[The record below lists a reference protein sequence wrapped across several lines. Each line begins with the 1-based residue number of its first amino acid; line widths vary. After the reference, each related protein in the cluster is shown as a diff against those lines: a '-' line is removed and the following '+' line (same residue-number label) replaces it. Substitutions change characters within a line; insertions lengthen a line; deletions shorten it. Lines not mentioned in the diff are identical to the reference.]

1 MFLEKN
7 LSALNSSVFSELSL
21 KIVSYLQGNEKSQLS
36 KNGGGLAYEE
46 GEKEQLFS
54 EIKTQSLRYPF
65 ICLFGIGDGELIK
78 RLIPSYS
85 LIIVLEENLDFFI
98 SAFSRFDFS
107 EDFKQGRVI
116 FVDTNSEK
124 LELYLTMLFSTKPYY
139 QYLSLFEL
147 FMNGQYYQHFYL
159 EKAKAVH
166 RLCESAIF
174 TTLST
179 LGVWARDILFSVYEN
194 FLFNVPLML
203 ENIPI
208 ARLIEERKNKFE
220 NAIVI
225 SAGPSLSKQLPLL
238 KKVQENAVLFCADGA
253 LNIVLEQGIE
263 PDYILNTDISDF
275 AKAFLH
281 EIPAKSLIIN
291 GYSTHPKTLKSLKGK
306 NLSVVLG
313 TKDGVCQ
320 YNFFKDFGFIEL
332 GGNVSH
338 FAYALALELGFKNII
353 MLGQDLSLDFNGDSH
368 AKGYAYG
375 ENFETEVDIEYF
387 KIKAYGGKGEVT
399 THITWDY
406 YRKDLERLFLLN
418 KNKATFINSTEGGAF
433 IKFSKELSFEESAK
447 LLTNKKPNF
456 SLTKPI
462 THNKAK
468 KILSKFNTKVKADLR
483 KSQGMLEG
491 AKELLNA
498 LNTILESH
506 KTLPLN
512 FLEKVKKMIDEF
524 DGKLEEDEFL
534 NDGKLEEDE
543 FLNDGKLGFVFYKK
557 GELICEVLKA
567 KIEDE
572 SLFHLCYINAYKEWL
587 GFFIENLERKIQ
599 ILNKG
604 LENSLRE

>member
-1 MFLEKN
+1 MNLEKN
-7 LSALNSSVFSELSL
+7 LSAINSSVFSELSH
-21 KIVSYLQGNEKSQLS
+21 KIISYLQSGEKSQLS

-46 GEKEQLFS
+46 GEKERLFD
-54 EIKTQSLRYPF
+54 EIRAQSLRYPF
-65 ICLFGIGDGELIK
+65 ICLFGIGDGELLK
-78 RLIPSYS
+78 RLIPSYP
-85 LIIVLEENLDFFI
+85 LIIVFEENLDFFI

-107 EDFKQGRVI
+107 EDFRQGRVI
-116 FVDTNSEK
+116 FVDTSSEK

-147 FMNGQYYQHFYL
+147 FMNGNFYHRFYL

-166 RLCESAIF
+166 RLCESVIF
-174 TTLST
+174 TTLSA
-179 LGVWARDILFSVYEN
+179 LGVWAKDILFSVYEN
-194 FLFNVPLML
+194 FLSNVPLML

-225 SAGPSLSKQLPLL
+225 SAGPNLSKQLPLL

-253 LNIVLEQGIE
+253 LNVVLEQGIE
-263 PDYILNTDISDF
+263 PDYVLNTDIGDF

-281 EIPAKSLIIN
+281 QIPAKSLIIN
-291 GYSTHPKTLKSLKGK
+291 GYSTHPKTLENLKGK

-320 YNFFKDFGFIEL
+320 YNFFKDFGFVEL

-353 MLGQDLSLDFNGDSH
+353 MLGQDLSLDFNGNSH
-368 AKGYAYG
+368 AKGYALG
-375 ENFETEVDIEYF
+375 ENFETEADIKYF
-387 KIKAYGGKGEVT
+387 KVKAYKGLGEVT

-418 KNKATFINSTEGGAF
+418 KDKATFINSTEGGAF
-433 IKFSKELSFEESAK
+433 IKFTKELSFEESAK
-447 LLTNKKPNF
+447 MLTTKKPNF

-462 THNKAK
+462 TQNKAK
-468 KILSKFNTKVKADLR
+468 KILSKFNAKVKADFR

-498 LNTILESH
+498 LNTILESK

-512 FLEKVKKMIDEF
+512 FLQKVKKMIDEF
-524 DGKLEEDEFL
+524 
-534 NDGKLEEDE
+534 DGKLEEDE

-572 SLFHLCYINAYKEWL
+572 SLFHLYYINAYKEWL
-587 GFFIENLERKIQ
+587 GFFIENLNRKID
-599 ILNKG
+599 ILRNG

>member
-7 LSALNSSVFSELSL
+7 LSAINSSVFSELSH
-21 KIVSYLQGNEKSQLS
+21 KIISYLQSGEKSQLS

-46 GEKEQLFS
+46 GEKERLFD
-54 EIKTQSLRYPF
+54 EIRAQSLRYPF
-65 ICLFGIGDGELIK
+65 ICLFGIGDGELLK
-78 RLIPSYS
+78 RLIPSYP
-85 LIIVLEENLDFFI
+85 LIIVFEENLDFFI

-107 EDFKQGRVI
+107 EDFRQGRVI
-116 FVDTNSEK
+116 FVDTSSEK

-147 FMNGQYYQHFYL
+147 FMNGNFYHRFYL

-166 RLCESAIF
+166 RLCESVIF

-179 LGVWARDILFSVYEN
+179 LGVWAKDILFSVYEN
-194 FLFNVPLML
+194 FLSNVPLML

-263 PDYILNTDISDF
+263 PDYILNTDISDW

-281 EIPAKSLIIN
+281 QIPAKSLLIN
-291 GYSTHPKTLKSLKGK
+291 GYSTHPKTLESLKGK

-320 YNFFKDFGFIEL
+320 YNFFKDFGFVEL

-353 MLGQDLSLDFNGDSH
+353 MLGQNLSLDENNASH
-368 AKGYAYG
+368 AKGYAFG
-375 ENFETEVDIEYF
+375 ENYETDAKIEYF
-387 KIKAYGGKGEVT
+387 KVKAYKGLGEVT

-406 YRKDLERLFLLN
+406 YRKDLEKLFLLN
-418 KNKATFINSTEGGAF
+418 RHKATFINSTEGGAF
-433 IKFSKELSFEESAK
+433 IKFCQELSFKESAK
-447 LLTNKKPNF
+447 ILTTKKPNF
-456 SLTKPI
+456 SLTKSL
-462 THNKAK
+462 TQNKAN
-468 KILSKFNTKVKADLR
+468 KILNQFIAKIKEDIK
-483 KSQGMLEG
+483 QGENFLDE
-491 AKELLNA
+491 AKTLLNA
-498 LNTILESH
+498 LNHILESE
-506 KTLPLN
+506 KSLPLP
-512 FLEKVKKMIDEF
+512 FLQKVKKMLDEF
-524 DGKLEEDEFL
+524 DKKLE
-534 NDGKLEEDE
+534 NDK

-567 KIEDE
+567 RIEDE
-572 SLFHLCYINAYKEWL
+572 SLFHLHYINAYKEWL
-587 GFFIENLERKIQ
+587 GFFIENLNRKID
-599 ILNKG
+599 ILRND

>member
-1 MFLEKN
+1 MSFLEKN
-7 LSALNSSVFSELSL
+7 LSALNSSVFSELSH
-21 KIVSYLQGNEKSQLS
+21 KIISYLQSGEKSSLGE
-36 KNGGGLAYEE
+36 NGGGLAYEE
-46 GEKEQLFS
+46 GEKERLFD
-54 EIKTQSLRYPF
+54 EIRAQSLRYPF
-65 ICLFGIGDGELIK
+65 ICLFGIGDGELLK
-78 RLIPSYS
+78 RLIPSYP
-85 LIIVLEENLDFFI
+85 LIIVFEENLDFFI

-116 FVDTNSEK
+116 FVDTSSEK

-147 FMNGQYYQHFYL
+147 FMGGKFYHQFYL
-159 EKAKAVH
+159 EEAKALH
-166 RLCESAIF
+166 RLCESVISA
-174 TTLST
+174 TLSA
-179 LGVWARDILFSVYEN
+179 LGVWAKDILFSVYEN
-194 FLFNVPLML
+194 FLSNVPLML
-203 ENIPI
+203 QKIPI

-263 PDYILNTDISDF
+263 PDYILNTDISDW

-281 EIPAKSLIIN
+281 QIPAKSLLIN
-291 GYSTHPKTLKSLKGK
+291 GYSTHPKTLESLKGK

-320 YNFFKDFGFIEL
+320 YNFFKDFGFVEL

-353 MLGQDLSLDFNGDSH
+353 MLGQNLSLDFNGNSH
-368 AKGYAYG
+368 AKGYAFG
-375 ENFETEVDIEYF
+375 ENYETEADIKYF
-387 KIKAYGGKGEVT
+387 KVKAYKGLGEVT

-418 KNKATFINSTEGGAF
+418 KDKATFINSTEGGAF

-447 LLTNKKPNF
+447 ILTTKKPNF

-462 THNKAK
+462 TQNKTK
-468 KILSKFNTKVKADLR
+468 KILSKFSTKVKADLR

-498 LNTILESH
+498 LNTILESK

-512 FLEKVKKMIDEF
+512 FLQKVKKMIDEF
-524 DGKLEEDEFL
+524 
-534 NDGKLEEDE
+534 DGKLEEDE

-572 SLFHLCYINAYKEWL
+572 SLFHLYYINAYKEWL
-587 GFFIENLERKIQ
+587 GFFIENLSHKIQ
-599 ILNKG
+599 ILNEG

>member
-7 LSALNSSVFSELSL
+7 LSAINSSVFSELSH
-21 KIVSYLQGNEKSQLS
+21 KIISYLQSGEKSSLGE
-36 KNGGGLAYEE
+36 NGGGLAYEE
-46 GEKEQLFS
+46 GEKERLFD
-54 EIKTQSLRYPF
+54 EIRAQSLRYPF
-65 ICLFGIGDGELIK
+65 ICLFGIGDGELLK
-78 RLIPSYS
+78 RLIPSYP
-85 LIIVLEENLDFFI
+85 LIIVFEENLDFFI

-116 FVDTNSEK
+116 FVDTSSEK

-147 FMNGQYYQHFYL
+147 FMNGNFYHRFYL

-166 RLCESAIF
+166 RLCESVISA
-174 TTLST
+174 TLSA
-179 LGVWARDILFSVYEN
+179 LGVWAKDILFSVYEN
-194 FLFNVPLML
+194 FLSNVPLML

-263 PDYILNTDISDF
+263 PDYILNTDISDW

-281 EIPAKSLIIN
+281 QIPAKSLLIN
-291 GYSTHPKTLKSLKGK
+291 GYSTHPKTLESLKGK

-320 YNFFKDFGFIEL
+320 YNFFKDFGFVEL

-353 MLGQDLSLDFNGDSH
+353 MLGQDLSLDFNGNSH
-368 AKGYAYG
+368 AKGYAFG
-375 ENFETEVDIEYF
+375 ENYETEADIKYF
-387 KIKAYGGKGEVT
+387 KVKAYKGFGEVT

-447 LLTNKKPNF
+447 ILTTKKPNF
-456 SLTKPI
+456 SLTKPV
-462 THNKAK
+462 TQNKAK
-468 KILSKFNTKVKADLR
+468 KILSKFNAKVKADLR

-498 LNTILESH
+498 LNTILESK
-506 KTLPLN
+506 KTLPLS

-524 DGKLEEDEFL
+524 
-534 NDGKLEEDE
+534 DGKLEEDE

-567 KIEDE
+567 RIEDE
-572 SLFHLCYINAYKEWL
+572 SLFHLYFINAYKEWL
-587 GFFIENLERKIQ
+587 GFFIENLSHKIQ
-599 ILNKG
+599 ILNEG

>member
-1 MFLEKN
+1 
-7 LSALNSSVFSELSL
+7 
-21 KIVSYLQGNEKSQLS
+21 
-36 KNGGGLAYEE
+36 E
-46 GEKEQLFS
+46 GEKERLFD
-54 EIKTQSLRYPF
+54 EIRAQSLRYPF
-65 ICLFGIGDGELIK
+65 ICLFGIGDGELLK
-78 RLIPSYS
+78 RLIPSYP
-85 LIIVLEENLDFFI
+85 LIIVFEENLDFFI

-107 EDFKQGRVI
+107 EDFRQGRVI
-116 FVDTNSEK
+116 FVDTSSEK
-124 LELYLTMLFSTKPYY
+124 LELYLSMLFSTKPYY

-147 FMNGQYYQHFYL
+147 FMNGNFYHRFYL

-166 RLCESAIF
+166 RLCESVIF
-174 TTLST
+174 TTLSA
-179 LGVWARDILFSVYEN
+179 LGVWAKDILFSVYEN
-194 FLFNVPLML
+194 FLSNVPLML

-263 PDYILNTDISDF
+263 PDYILNTDINDF

-281 EIPAKSLIIN
+281 QIPAKSLLIN
-291 GYSTHPKTLKSLKGK
+291 GYSTHPKTLESLKGK

-313 TKDGVCQ
+313 TKDGICQ
-320 YNFFKDFGFIEL
+320 YNFFKDFGFVEL

-353 MLGQDLSLDFNGDSH
+353 MLGQDLSLDFNGNSH
-368 AKGYAYG
+368 AKGYALG
-375 ENFETEVDIEYF
+375 ENFETEADIKYF
-387 KIKAYGGKGEVT
+387 KVKAYKGLGEVT

-418 KNKATFINSTEGGAF
+418 QDKATFINSTEGGAF

-447 LLTNKKPNF
+447 MLTTKKPNF

-462 THNKAK
+462 TQNKAK
-468 KILSKFNTKVKADLR
+468 KILSKFNAKVKADFR

-498 LNTILESH
+498 LNTILESK

-512 FLEKVKKMIDEF
+512 FLQKVKKMIDEF
-524 DGKLEEDEFL
+524 
-534 NDGKLEEDE
+534 DGKLEEDE

-572 SLFHLCYINAYKEWL
+572 SLFHLYYINAYKEWL
-587 GFFIENLERKIQ
+587 GFFIENLNRKID
-599 ILNKG
+599 ILRNG

>member
-7 LSALNSSVFSELSL
+7 LSAINSSVFSELSH
-21 KIVSYLQGNEKSQLS
+21 KIISYLQNGEKSQLS

-46 GEKEQLFS
+46 GEKERLFD
-54 EIKTQSLRYPF
+54 EIKKQSLNYPF
-65 ICLFGIGDGELIK
+65 ICLFGIGDGELLK
-78 RLIPSYS
+78 RLIPSYP
-85 LIIVLEENLDFFI
+85 LIIVFEENLDFFI
-98 SAFSRFDFS
+98 STFSCFDFS

-116 FVDTNSEK
+116 FVDTSNEK
-124 LELYLTMLFSTKPYY
+124 LELYLSMLFSTKPYY

-147 FMNGQYYQHFYL
+147 FMGGHFYHQKYI

-166 RLCESAIF
+166 RLCESVIF

-179 LGVWARDILFSVYEN
+179 LGVWAKDILFSVYEN
-194 FLFNVPLML
+194 FLSNVPLML

-208 ARLIEERKNKFE
+208 ARLIEERKNQFE

-263 PDYILNTDISDF
+263 PDYILNIDISDF

-281 EIPAKSLIIN
+281 KIPAKSLLIN
-291 GYSTHPKTLKSLKGK
+291 GYSTHPKTLESIKDKK
-306 NLSVVLG
+306 LSVVLNS
-313 TKDGVCQ
+313 KDSACNF
-320 YNFFKDFGFIEL
+320 NFFKDFGFIEL

-338 FAYALALELGFKNII
+338 FAYALALKLGFKNII
-353 MLGQDLSLDFNGDSH
+353 MLGQDLSLDFNGNSH
-368 AKGYAYG
+368 AKGYALG
-375 ENFETEVDIEYF
+375 ENFETEADIKYF
-387 KIKAYGGKGEVT
+387 KVKAYKGLGEVT

-406 YRKDLERLFLLN
+406 YRKDLERLFLIN
-418 KNKATFINSTEGGAF
+418 QDKATFINSTEGGVF
-433 IKFSKELSFEESAK
+433 IKFTKELSFEESAK
-447 LLTNKKPNF
+447 MLTTKKPNF

-462 THNKAK
+462 TQNKAK

-483 KSQGMLEG
+483 KSEDTLNE

-498 LNTILESH
+498 LNSILESH
-506 KTLPLN
+506 KTLPLA
-512 FLEKVKKMIDEF
+512 FLQKVKKMIDEF
-524 DGKLEEDEFL
+524 
-534 NDGKLEEDE
+534 DGKLEEDE

-572 SLFHLCYINAYKEWL
+572 SLFHLHYINAYKEWL
-587 GFFIENLERKIQ
+587 GFFIENLNRKID
-599 ILNKG
+599 ILRNG

>member
-1 MFLEKN
+1 MSFLEKN
-7 LSALNSSVFSELSL
+7 LSALNSSVFSELSH
-21 KIVSYLQGNEKSQLS
+21 KIISYLQSGEKSSLGE
-36 KNGGGLAYEE
+36 NGGGLAYEE
-46 GEKEQLFS
+46 GEKERLFD
-54 EIKTQSLRYPF
+54 EIRAQNLRYPF
-65 ICLFGIGDGELIK
+65 ICLFGIGDGELLK
-78 RLIPSYS
+78 RLIPSYP
-85 LIIVLEENLDFFI
+85 LIIVFEENLDFFI

-116 FVDTNSEK
+116 FVDTSSEK

-147 FMNGQYYQHFYL
+147 FMGGKFYHQFYL
-159 EKAKAVH
+159 EEAKALH
-166 RLCESAIF
+166 RLCESVISA
-174 TTLST
+174 TLSA
-179 LGVWARDILFSVYEN
+179 LGVWAKDILFSVYEN
-194 FLFNVPLML
+194 FLSNVPLML

-263 PDYILNTDISDF
+263 PDYILNTDISDW

-281 EIPAKSLIIN
+281 QIPAKSLLIN
-291 GYSTHPKTLKSLKGK
+291 GYSTHPKTLESLKGK

-320 YNFFKDFGFIEL
+320 YNFFKDFGFVEL

-353 MLGQDLSLDFNGDSH
+353 MLGQNLSLDFNGNSH
-368 AKGYAYG
+368 AKGYAFG
-375 ENFETEVDIEYF
+375 ENYETDAKIEYF
-387 KIKAYGGKGEVT
+387 KVKAYGGQGEVT

-418 KNKATFINSTEGGAF
+418 KDKATFINSTEGGAF

-447 LLTNKKPNF
+447 ILTTKKPNF
-456 SLTKPI
+456 SLTKPV
-462 THNKAK
+462 TQNKAN
-468 KILSKFNTKVKADLR
+468 KILNQFIAKIKEDIK
-483 KSQGMLEG
+483 QGENFLDE
-491 AKELLNA
+491 AKTLLNA
-498 LNTILESH
+498 LNHILESE
-506 KTLPLN
+506 KSLPLP
-512 FLEKVKKMIDEF
+512 FLQKVKKMLDEF
-524 DGKLEEDEFL
+524 DKKLE
-534 NDGKLEEDE
+534 NDK

-567 KIEDE
+567 RIEDE
-572 SLFHLCYINAYKEWL
+572 SLFHLYFINAYKEWL
-587 GFFIENLERKIQ
+587 GFFIENLSHKIQ
-599 ILNKG
+599 ILNEG

>member
-7 LSALNSSVFSELSL
+7 LSAINSSVFSELSH
-21 KIVSYLQGNEKSQLS
+21 KIISYLQSGEKSSLGE
-36 KNGGGLAYEE
+36 NGGGLAYEE
-46 GEKEQLFS
+46 GEKERLFD
-54 EIKTQSLRYPF
+54 EIRAQSLRYPF
-65 ICLFGIGDGELIK
+65 ICLFGIGDGELLK
-78 RLIPSYS
+78 RLIPSYP
-85 LIIVLEENLDFFI
+85 LIIVFEENLDFFI

-116 FVDTNSEK
+116 FVDTSSEK

-147 FMNGQYYQHFYL
+147 FMNGNFYHRFYL

-166 RLCESAIF
+166 RLCESVIF

-179 LGVWARDILFSVYEN
+179 LGVWAKDILFSVYEN
-194 FLFNVPLML
+194 FLSNVPLML

-263 PDYILNTDISDF
+263 PDYILNTDISDW

-281 EIPAKSLIIN
+281 QIPAKSLLIN
-291 GYSTHPKTLKSLKGK
+291 GYSTHPKTLESLKGK

-320 YNFFKDFGFIEL
+320 YNFFKDFGFVEL

-353 MLGQDLSLDFNGDSH
+353 MLGQNLSLDFNGNSH
-368 AKGYAYG
+368 AKGYAFG
-375 ENFETEVDIEYF
+375 ENYETDAKIEYF
-387 KIKAYGGKGEVT
+387 KVKAYGGQGEVT

-418 KNKATFINSTEGGAF
+418 KDKATFINSTEGGAF

-447 LLTNKKPNF
+447 ILTTKKPNF
-456 SLTKPI
+456 SLTKPV
-462 THNKAK
+462 TQNKAK
-468 KILSKFNTKVKADLR
+468 KILSKFSTKVKADLR

-498 LNTILESH
+498 LNTILESK

-512 FLEKVKKMIDEF
+512 FLQKVKKMIDEF
-524 DGKLEEDEFL
+524 
-534 NDGKLEEDE
+534 DGKLEEDE

-572 SLFHLCYINAYKEWL
+572 SLFHLYYINAYKEWL
-587 GFFIENLERKIQ
+587 GFFIENLNRKID
-599 ILNKG
+599 ILRNG

>member
-1 MFLEKN
+1 M
-7 LSALNSSVFSELSL
+7 
-21 KIVSYLQGNEKSQLS
+21 
-36 KNGGGLAYEE
+36 
-46 GEKEQLFS
+46 
-54 EIKTQSLRYPF
+54 RYPF
-65 ICLFGIGDGELIK
+65 ICLFGIGDGELLK
-78 RLIPSYS
+78 RLIPSYP
-85 LIIVLEENLDFFI
+85 LIIVFEENLDFFI

-107 EDFKQGRVI
+107 EDFRQGRVI
-116 FVDTNSEK
+116 FVDTSSEK
-124 LELYLTMLFSTKPYY
+124 LELYLSMLFSTKPYY

-147 FMNGQYYQHFYL
+147 FMNGNFYHRFYL
-159 EKAKAVH
+159 EKVKAVH
-166 RLCESAIF
+166 RLCESVIF
-174 TTLST
+174 TTLSA
-179 LGVWARDILFSVYEN
+179 LGVWAKDILFSVYEN
-194 FLFNVPLML
+194 FLSNVPLML

-263 PDYILNTDISDF
+263 PDYILNTDIRDF

-281 EIPAKSLIIN
+281 QIPAKSLLIN
-291 GYSTHPKTLKSLKGK
+291 GYSTHPKTLESLKGK

-313 TKDGVCQ
+313 TKDGICQ
-320 YNFFKDFGFIEL
+320 YNFFKDFGFVEL

-353 MLGQDLSLDFNGDSH
+353 MLGQDLSLDFNGNSH
-368 AKGYAYG
+368 AKGYALG
-375 ENFETEVDIEYF
+375 ENFETQMDLEYF
-387 KIKAYGGKGEVT
+387 KVKAYKGLGEVT

-418 KNKATFINSTEGGAF
+418 KDKATFINSTEGGAF
-433 IKFSKELSFEESAK
+433 IKFTKELSFEESAK
-447 LLTNKKPNF
+447 MLTTKKPNF

-462 THNKAK
+462 TQNKAK
-468 KILSKFNTKVKADLR
+468 KILSKFNAKVKADFR

-498 LNTILESH
+498 LNTILESK

-512 FLEKVKKMIDEF
+512 FLQKVKKMIDEF
-524 DGKLEEDEFL
+524 
-534 NDGKLEEDE
+534 DGKLEEDE

-572 SLFHLCYINAYKEWL
+572 SLFHLYYINAYKEWL
-587 GFFIENLERKIQ
+587 GFFIENLNRKID
-599 ILNKG
+599 ILRNG

>member
-1 MFLEKN
+1 MNLEKN
-7 LSALNSSVFSELSL
+7 LSAINSSVFSELSEA
-21 KIVSYLQGNEKSQLS
+21 ILS
-36 KNGGGLAYEE
+36 HIQNPHLDENGGGLAYEE
-46 GEKEQLFS
+46 GEKEQFFE
-54 EIKTQSLRYPF
+54 EIKKQSLNYPF
-65 ICLFGIGDGELIK
+65 ICLFGIGDGELLK
-78 RLIPSYS
+78 RLIPSYP
-85 LIIVLEENLDFFI
+85 LIIVFEENLDFFI

-107 EDFKQGRVI
+107 EDFRQGRVI
-116 FVDTNSEK
+116 FVDTSSEK
-124 LELYLTMLFSTKPYY
+124 LELYLSMLFSTKPYY

-147 FMNGQYYQHFYL
+147 FMNGNFYHRFYL

-166 RLCESAIF
+166 RLCESVIF
-174 TTLST
+174 TTLSA
-179 LGVWARDILFSVYEN
+179 LGVWAKDILFSVYEN
-194 FLFNVPLML
+194 FLSNVPLML

-253 LNIVLEQGIE
+253 LNVVLEQGIE
-263 PDYILNTDISDF
+263 PDYVLNTDIRDF

-281 EIPAKSLIIN
+281 QIPAKSLIIN
-291 GYSTHPKTLKSLKGK
+291 GYSTHPKTLENLKGK

-320 YNFFKDFGFIEL
+320 YNFFKDFGFVEL

-353 MLGQDLSLDFNGDSH
+353 MLGQDLSLDFNGNSH
-368 AKGYAYG
+368 AKGYALG
-375 ENFETEVDIEYF
+375 ENFETEADIKYF
-387 KIKAYGGKGEVT
+387 KVKAYKGLGEVT

-418 KNKATFINSTEGGAF
+418 KDKATFINSTEGGAF

-447 LLTNKKPNF
+447 MLITKKPNF

-462 THNKAK
+462 TQNKAK
-468 KILSKFNTKVKADLR
+468 KILSKFSTKVKADLR

-498 LNTILESH
+498 LNTILESK

-512 FLEKVKKMIDEF
+512 FLQKVKKMIDEF
-524 DGKLEEDEFL
+524 
-534 NDGKLEEDE
+534 DGKLEEDE

-572 SLFHLCYINAYKEWL
+572 SLFHLYYINAYKEWL
-587 GFFIENLERKIQ
+587 GFFIENLNRKID
-599 ILNKG
+599 ILRNG

>member
-7 LSALNSSVFSELSL
+7 LSAINSSVFSELSH
-21 KIVSYLQGNEKSQLS
+21 KIISYLQSGEKSSLGE
-36 KNGGGLAYEE
+36 NGGGLAYEE
-46 GEKEQLFS
+46 GEKERLFD
-54 EIKTQSLRYPF
+54 EIRAQSLRYPF
-65 ICLFGIGDGELIK
+65 ICLFGIGDGELLK
-78 RLIPSYS
+78 RLIPSYP
-85 LIIVLEENLDFFI
+85 LIIVFEENLDFFI

-116 FVDTNSEK
+116 FVDTSSEK

-147 FMNGQYYQHFYL
+147 FMNGNFYHRFYL

-166 RLCESAIF
+166 RLCESVISA
-174 TTLST
+174 TLSA
-179 LGVWARDILFSVYEN
+179 LGVWAKDILFSVYEN
-194 FLFNVPLML
+194 FLSNVPLML

-263 PDYILNTDISDF
+263 PDYILNTDISDW

-281 EIPAKSLIIN
+281 QIPAKSLLIN
-291 GYSTHPKTLKSLKGK
+291 GYSTHPKTLESLKGK

-320 YNFFKDFGFIEL
+320 YNFFKDFGFVEL

-338 FAYALALELGFKNII
+338 FAYALTLELGFKNII
-353 MLGQDLSLDFNGDSH
+353 MLGQDLSLDFNGNSH
-368 AKGYAYG
+368 AKGYAFG
-375 ENFETEVDIEYF
+375 ENYETEADIKYF
-387 KIKAYGGKGEVT
+387 KVKAYKGFGEVT

-447 LLTNKKPNF
+447 ILTTKKPNF
-456 SLTKPI
+456 SLTKPV
-462 THNKAK
+462 TQNKAK
-468 KILSKFNTKVKADLR
+468 KILSKFNAKVKADLR

-498 LNTILESH
+498 LNTILESK
-506 KTLPLN
+506 KTLPLS

-524 DGKLEEDEFL
+524 
-534 NDGKLEEDE
+534 DGKLEEDE

-567 KIEDE
+567 RIEDE
-572 SLFHLCYINAYKEWL
+572 SLFHLYFINAYKEWL
-587 GFFIENLERKIQ
+587 GFFIENLSHKIQ
-599 ILNKG
+599 ILNEG

>member
-1 MFLEKN
+1 MNLEKN
-7 LSALNSSVFSELSL
+7 LSAINSSVFSELSEAIL
-21 KIVSYLQGNEKSQLS
+21 NHIQNSHLDE
-36 KNGGGLAYEE
+36 NGGGLAYEE
-46 GEKEQLFS
+46 GEKEQFFE
-54 EIKTQSLRYPF
+54 EIKKQSLNYPF
-65 ICLFGIGDGELIK
+65 ICLFGIGDGELLK
-78 RLIPSYS
+78 RLIPSYP
-85 LIIVLEENLDFFI
+85 LIIVFEENLDFFI

-107 EDFKQGRVI
+107 EDFRQGRVI
-116 FVDTNSEK
+116 FVDTSSEK
-124 LELYLTMLFSTKPYY
+124 LELYLSMLFSTKPYY

-147 FMNGQYYQHFYL
+147 FMNGNFYHRFYL

-166 RLCESAIF
+166 RLCESVIF

-179 LGVWARDILFSVYEN
+179 LGVWAKDILFSVYEN
-194 FLFNVPLML
+194 FLSNVPLML

-208 ARLIEERKNKFE
+208 ARLIEERKNQFE

-281 EIPAKSLIIN
+281 KIPAKSLLIN
-291 GYSTHPKTLKSLKGK
+291 GYSTHPKTLESIKDKK
-306 NLSVVLG
+306 LSIVLG

-332 GGNVSH
+332 GSNVSH
-338 FAYALALELGFKNII
+338 FAYALALKLGFKNII
-353 MLGQDLSLDFNGDSH
+353 MLGQDLSLDFNGNSH
-368 AKGYAYG
+368 AKGYALG
-375 ENFETEVDIEYF
+375 ENFETEADIKYF
-387 KIKAYGGKGEVT
+387 KVKAYKGLDEVT

-418 KNKATFINSTEGGAF
+418 KDKATFINSTEGGAF
-433 IKFSKELSFEESAK
+433 IKFTKELSFEESAK
-447 LLTNKKPNF
+447 MLTTKKPNF
-456 SLTKPI
+456 SLAKPV
-462 THNKAK
+462 TQNKAK
-468 KILSKFNTKVKADLR
+468 KILSKFSTKVKADLR
-483 KSQGMLEG
+483 KSEDTLNE

-498 LNTILESH
+498 LNSILESH
-506 KTLPLN
+506 KTLPLA
-512 FLEKVKKMIDEF
+512 FLQKVKKMIDEF
-524 DGKLEEDEFL
+524 
-534 NDGKLEEDE
+534 DGKLEEDE

-572 SLFHLCYINAYKEWL
+572 SLFHLHYINAYKEWL
-587 GFFIENLERKIQ
+587 GFFIENLNRKID
-599 ILNKG
+599 ILRNG

>member
-7 LSALNSSVFSELSL
+7 LSAINSSVFSELSH
-21 KIVSYLQGNEKSQLS
+21 KIISYLQSGEKSSLGE
-36 KNGGGLAYEE
+36 NGGGLAYEE
-46 GEKEQLFS
+46 GEKERLFD
-54 EIKTQSLRYPF
+54 EIRAQSLRYPF
-65 ICLFGIGDGELIK
+65 ICLFGIGDGELLK
-78 RLIPSYS
+78 RLIPSYP
-85 LIIVLEENLDFFI
+85 LIIVFEENLDFFI

-116 FVDTNSEK
+116 FVDTSSEK

-147 FMNGQYYQHFYL
+147 FMNGNFYHRFYL

-166 RLCESAIF
+166 RLCESVIF

-179 LGVWARDILFSVYEN
+179 LGVWAKDILFSVYEN
-194 FLFNVPLML
+194 FLSNVPLML

-253 LNIVLEQGIE
+253 LNVVLEQGIE

-281 EIPAKSLIIN
+281 QIPAKSLLIN
-291 GYSTHPKTLKSLKGK
+291 GYSTHPKTLESLKGK

-320 YNFFKDFGFIEL
+320 YNFFKDFGFVEL

-353 MLGQDLSLDFNGDSH
+353 MLGQNLSLDENNASH
-368 AKGYAYG
+368 AKGYAFG
-375 ENFETEVDIEYF
+375 ENYETDAKIEYF
-387 KIKAYGGKGEVT
+387 KVKAYKGLGEVT

-406 YRKDLERLFLLN
+406 YRKDLEKLFLLN
-418 KNKATFINSTEGGAF
+418 RHKATFINSTEGGAF
-433 IKFSKELSFEESAK
+433 IKFCQELSFKESAK
-447 LLTNKKPNF
+447 ILTTKKPNF
-456 SLTKPI
+456 SLTKSL
-462 THNKAK
+462 TQNKAN
-468 KILSKFNTKVKADLR
+468 KILNQFIAKIKEDIK
-483 KSQGMLEG
+483 QGENFLDE
-491 AKELLNA
+491 AKTLLNA
-498 LNTILESH
+498 LNHILESE
-506 KTLPLN
+506 KSLPLP
-512 FLEKVKKMIDEF
+512 FLQKVKKMLDEF
-524 DGKLEEDEFL
+524 DKKLE
-534 NDGKLEEDE
+534 NDK

-567 KIEDE
+567 RIEDE
-572 SLFHLCYINAYKEWL
+572 SLFHLHYINAYKEWL
-587 GFFIENLERKIQ
+587 GFFIENLNRKID
-599 ILNKG
+599 ILRND

>member
-1 MFLEKN
+1 MNLEKN
-7 LSALNSSVFSELSL
+7 LSAINSSVFSELSEA
-21 KIVSYLQGNEKSQLS
+21 ILS
-36 KNGGGLAYEE
+36 HIQNPHLDENGGGLAYEE
-46 GEKEQLFS
+46 GEKEQFFE
-54 EIKTQSLRYPF
+54 EIKKQSLNYPF
-65 ICLFGIGDGELIK
+65 ICLFGIGDGELLK
-78 RLIPSYS
+78 RLIPSYP
-85 LIIVLEENLDFFI
+85 LIIVFEENLDFFI

-107 EDFKQGRVI
+107 EEFKRGKVI
-116 FVDTNSEK
+116 FLHTKSAK
-124 LELYLTMLFSTKPYY
+124 LELYLSMLFSTKPYY

-147 FMNGQYYQHFYL
+147 FMNGNFYHRFYL

-166 RLCESAIF
+166 RLCESVIF

-179 LGVWARDILFSVYEN
+179 LGVWAKDILFSVYEN
-194 FLFNVPLML
+194 FLSNVPLML

-208 ARLIEERKNKFE
+208 ARLIEERKNQFE

-281 EIPAKSLIIN
+281 KIPAKSLLIN
-291 GYSTHPKTLKSLKGK
+291 GYSTHPKTLESIKDKK
-306 NLSVVLG
+306 LSIVLG

-338 FAYALALELGFKNII
+338 FAYALALKLGFKNII
-353 MLGQDLSLDFNGDSH
+353 MLGQDLSLDFNGNSH
-368 AKGYAYG
+368 AKGYALG
-375 ENFETEVDIEYF
+375 ENFETEADIKYF
-387 KIKAYGGKGEVT
+387 KVKAYKGLGEVT

-418 KNKATFINSTEGGAF
+418 KDKATFINSTEGGAF
-433 IKFSKELSFEESAK
+433 IKFTKELSFEESAK
-447 LLTNKKPNF
+447 MLTTKKPNF

-462 THNKAK
+462 TQNKAK
-468 KILSKFNTKVKADLR
+468 KILSKFSTKVKADFR

-498 LNTILESH
+498 LNTILESK

-512 FLEKVKKMIDEF
+512 FLQKVKKMIDEF
-524 DGKLEEDEFL
+524 
-534 NDGKLEEDE
+534 DGKLEEDE

-572 SLFHLCYINAYKEWL
+572 SLFHLHYINAYKEWL
-587 GFFIENLERKIQ
+587 GFFIENLNRKID
-599 ILNKG
+599 ILRNG

>member
-1 MFLEKN
+1 M
-7 LSALNSSVFSELSL
+7 
-21 KIVSYLQGNEKSQLS
+21 
-36 KNGGGLAYEE
+36 
-46 GEKEQLFS
+46 
-54 EIKTQSLRYPF
+54 RYPF
-65 ICLFGIGDGELIK
+65 ICLFGIGDGELLK
-78 RLIPSYS
+78 RLIPSYP
-85 LIIVLEENLDFFI
+85 LIIVFEENLDFFI

-107 EDFKQGRVI
+107 EDFRQGKVI
-116 FVDTNSEK
+116 FVDTSSEK
-124 LELYLTMLFSTKPYY
+124 LELYLSMLFSTKPYY

-147 FMNGQYYQHFYL
+147 FMNGNFYHRFYL

-166 RLCESAIF
+166 RLCESVIF
-174 TTLST
+174 TTLSA
-179 LGVWARDILFSVYEN
+179 LGVWAKDILFSVYEN
-194 FLFNVPLML
+194 FLSNVPLML

-253 LNIVLEQGIE
+253 LNVVLEQGIK

-291 GYSTHPKTLKSLKGK
+291 GYSTHPKTLESLKGK

-313 TKDGVCQ
+313 TKDGICQ
-320 YNFFKDFGFIEL
+320 YNFFKDFGFVEL

-353 MLGQDLSLDFNGDSH
+353 MLGQDLSLDFNGNSH
-368 AKGYAYG
+368 AKGYALG
-375 ENFETEVDIEYF
+375 ENFETQMDLEYF
-387 KIKAYGGKGEVT
+387 KVKAYKGLGEVT

-418 KNKATFINSTEGGAF
+418 KDKATFINSTEGGAF
-433 IKFSKELSFEESAK
+433 IKFTKELSFEESAK
-447 LLTNKKPNF
+447 MLTTKKPNF

-462 THNKAK
+462 TQNKAK
-468 KILSKFNTKVKADLR
+468 KILSKFNAKVKADFR

-498 LNTILESH
+498 LNTILESK

-512 FLEKVKKMIDEF
+512 FLQKVKKMIDEF
-524 DGKLEEDEFL
+524 
-534 NDGKLEEDE
+534 DGKLEEDE

-572 SLFHLCYINAYKEWL
+572 SLFHLYYINAYKEWL
-587 GFFIENLERKIQ
+587 GFFIENLNRKID
-599 ILNKG
+599 ILRNG

>member
-7 LSALNSSVFSELSL
+7 LSALNSSVFSELSH
-21 KIVSYLQGNEKSQLS
+21 KIISYLQSGEKSQLS

-46 GEKEQLFS
+46 GEKERLFD
-54 EIKTQSLRYPF
+54 EIRAQSLRYPF
-65 ICLFGIGDGELIK
+65 ICLFGIGDGELLK
-78 RLIPSYS
+78 RLIPSYP
-85 LIIVLEENLDFFI
+85 LIIVFEENLDFFI
-98 SAFSRFDFS
+98 STFSRFDFS
-107 EDFKQGRVI
+107 EDFRQGKVI
-116 FVDTNSEK
+116 FVDTSSEK
-124 LELYLTMLFSTKPYY
+124 LELYLSMLFSTKPYY

-147 FMNGQYYQHFYL
+147 FMNGNFYHRFYL

-166 RLCESAIF
+166 RLCESVIF

-179 LGVWARDILFSVYEN
+179 LGVWAKDILFSVYEN
-194 FLFNVPLML
+194 FLSNVPLML

-253 LNIVLEQGIE
+253 LNVVLEQGIE
-263 PDYILNTDISDF
+263 PDYVLNTDISDF

-281 EIPAKSLIIN
+281 QIPAKSLIIN
-291 GYSTHPKTLKSLKGK
+291 GYSTHPKTLESLKGK

-320 YNFFKDFGFIEL
+320 YNFFKDFGFVEL

-353 MLGQDLSLDFNGDSH
+353 MLGQDLSLDFNGNSH
-368 AKGYAYG
+368 AKGYALG
-375 ENFETEVDIEYF
+375 ENFETQMDLEYF
-387 KIKAYGGKGEVT
+387 KVKAYKGLGEVT

-418 KNKATFINSTEGGAF
+418 KDKATFINSTEGGAF

-447 LLTNKKPNF
+447 MLTTKKPNF

-462 THNKAK
+462 TQNKAK
-468 KILSKFNTKVKADLR
+468 KILSKFNAKVKADLR

-498 LNTILESH
+498 LNTILESK

-512 FLEKVKKMIDEF
+512 FLQKVKKMIDEF
-524 DGKLEEDEFL
+524 
-534 NDGKLEEDE
+534 DGKLEEDE

-572 SLFHLCYINAYKEWL
+572 SLFHLYYINAYKEWL
-587 GFFIENLERKIQ
+587 GFFIENLNRKID
-599 ILNKG
+599 ILRNG

>member
-7 LSALNSSVFSELSL
+7 LSAINSSVFSELSH
-21 KIVSYLQGNEKSQLS
+21 KIISYLQSGEKSQLS

-46 GEKEQLFS
+46 GEKERLFD
-54 EIKTQSLRYPF
+54 EIRAQSLRYPF
-65 ICLFGIGDGELIK
+65 ICLFGIGDGELLK
-78 RLIPSYS
+78 RLIPSYP
-85 LIIVLEENLDFFI
+85 LIIVFEENLDFFI

-116 FVDTNSEK
+116 FVDTSSEK

-147 FMNGQYYQHFYL
+147 FMNGNFYHRFYL

-166 RLCESAIF
+166 RLCESVIF
-174 TTLST
+174 TTLSA
-179 LGVWARDILFSVYEN
+179 LGVWAKDILFSVYEN
-194 FLFNVPLML
+194 FLSNVPLML

-263 PDYILNTDISDF
+263 PDYILNTDISDW

-281 EIPAKSLIIN
+281 QIPAKSLLIN
-291 GYSTHPKTLKSLKGK
+291 GYSTHPKTLESLKGK

-320 YNFFKDFGFIEL
+320 YNFFKDFGFVEL

-353 MLGQDLSLDFNGDSH
+353 MLGQNLSLDFNGNSH
-368 AKGYAYG
+368 AKGYAFG
-375 ENFETEVDIEYF
+375 ENYETEADIKYF
-387 KIKAYGGKGEVT
+387 KVKAYKGLGEVT

-418 KNKATFINSTEGGAF
+418 KDKATFINSTEGGAF
-433 IKFSKELSFEESAK
+433 IKFCQELSFKESAK
-447 LLTNKKPNF
+447 ILNTKKPNF
-456 SLTKPI
+456 SLTKSL
-462 THNKAK
+462 TQNKAN
-468 KILSKFNTKVKADLR
+468 KILNQFIAKIKEDIK
-483 KSQGMLEG
+483 QGENFLDE
-491 AKELLNA
+491 AKTLLNA
-498 LNTILESH
+498 LNHILESE
-506 KTLPLN
+506 KSLPLP
-512 FLEKVKKMIDEF
+512 FLQKVKKMLDEF
-524 DGKLEEDEFL
+524 DKKLE
-534 NDGKLEEDE
+534 NDK

-572 SLFHLCYINAYKEWL
+572 SLFHLYYINAYKEWL
-587 GFFIENLERKIQ
+587 GFFIENLNRKID
-599 ILNKG
+599 ILRNG

>member
-1 MFLEKN
+1 MK
-7 LSALNSSVFSELSL
+7 SL
-21 KIVSYLQGNEKSQLS
+21 L
-36 KNGGGLAYEE
+36 
-46 GEKEQLFS
+46 
-54 EIKTQSLRYPF
+54 
-65 ICLFGIGDGELIK
+65 
-78 RLIPSYS
+78 PSYS
-85 LIIVLEENLDFFI
+85 LIIVFEEELSLFAL
-98 SAFSRFDFS
+98 AFSRFDFS
-107 EDFKQGRVI
+107 EEFKRGKVI
-116 FVDTNSEK
+116 FLHTKSAK
-124 LELYLTMLFSTKPYY
+124 LELYLSMLFSTKPYY

-147 FMNGQYYQHFYL
+147 FMGGHFYHQRYI

-166 RLCESAIF
+166 RLCESVIF

-179 LGVWARDILFSVYEN
+179 LGVWAKDILFSVYEN
-194 FLFNVPLML
+194 FLSNVPLML

-208 ARLIEERKNKFE
+208 ARLIEERKNQFE

-281 EIPAKSLIIN
+281 KIPAKSLLIN
-291 GYSTHPKTLKSLKGK
+291 GYSTHPKTLESLKGK

-338 FAYALALELGFKNII
+338 FAYALALKLGFKNII
-353 MLGQDLSLDFNGDSH
+353 MLGQDLSLDFNGNSH
-368 AKGYAYG
+368 AKGYALG
-375 ENFETEVDIEYF
+375 ENFETQMDLEYF
-387 KIKAYGGKGEVT
+387 KVKAYKGLGEVT

-418 KNKATFINSTEGGAF
+418 KDKATFINSTEGGAF
-433 IKFSKELSFEESAK
+433 IKFTKELSFEESAK
-447 LLTNKKPNF
+447 MLTTKKPNF

-462 THNKAK
+462 TQNKAK
-468 KILSKFNTKVKADLR
+468 KILSKFSTKVKADFR

-498 LNTILESH
+498 LNTILESK

-512 FLEKVKKMIDEF
+512 FLQKVKKMIDEF

-572 SLFHLCYINAYKEWL
+572 SLFHLHYINAYKEWL
-587 GFFIENLERKIQ
+587 GFFIENLNRKID
-599 ILNKG
+599 ILRNG

>member
-1 MFLEKN
+1 MNLEKN
-7 LSALNSSVFSELSL
+7 LSAINSSVFSELSEAIL
-21 KIVSYLQGNEKSQLS
+21 NHIQNSHLDE
-36 KNGGGLAYEE
+36 NGGGLAYEE
-46 GEKEQLFS
+46 GEKEQFFE
-54 EIKTQSLRYPF
+54 EIKKQSLNYPF
-65 ICLFGIGDGELIK
+65 ICLFGIGDGELLK
-78 RLIPSYS
+78 SLLPSYS
-85 LIIVLEENLDFFI
+85 LIIVFEEELSLFTL
-98 SAFSRFDFS
+98 AFSRFDFS
-107 EDFKQGRVI
+107 EEFKRGKVI
-116 FVDTNSEK
+116 FLHTKSAK
-124 LELYLTMLFSTKPYY
+124 LELYLSMLFSTKPYY

-147 FMNGQYYQHFYL
+147 FMNGNFYHRFYL

-166 RLCESAIF
+166 RLCESVIF
-174 TTLST
+174 TTLSA
-179 LGVWARDILFSVYEN
+179 LGVWAKDILFSVYEN
-194 FLFNVPLML
+194 FLSNVPLML

-253 LNIVLEQGIE
+253 LNVVLEQGIE
-263 PDYILNTDISDF
+263 PDYVLNTDISDF

-281 EIPAKSLIIN
+281 QIPAKSLIIN
-291 GYSTHPKTLKSLKGK
+291 GYSTHPKTLESLKGK

-313 TKDGVCQ
+313 TKDGICQ
-320 YNFFKDFGFIEL
+320 YNFFKDFGFVEL

-353 MLGQDLSLDFNGDSH
+353 MLGQDLSLDFNGNSH
-368 AKGYAYG
+368 AKGYALG
-375 ENFETEVDIEYF
+375 ENFETEADIKYF
-387 KIKAYGGKGEVT
+387 KVKAYKGLGEVT

-418 KNKATFINSTEGGAF
+418 KDKATFINSTEGGAF

-447 LLTNKKPNF
+447 MLTTKKPNF

-462 THNKAK
+462 TQNKAK
-468 KILSKFNTKVKADLR
+468 KILSKFNAKVKADFR

-512 FLEKVKKMIDEF
+512 FLQKVKKMIDEF
-524 DGKLEEDEFL
+524 
-534 NDGKLEEDE
+534 DGKLEEDE

-572 SLFHLCYINAYKEWL
+572 SLFHLYYINAYKEWL
-587 GFFIENLERKIQ
+587 GFFIENLNRKID
-599 ILNKG
+599 ILRNG

>member
-1 MFLEKN
+1 MSFLEKN
-7 LSALNSSVFSELSL
+7 LSALNSSVFSELSH
-21 KIVSYLQGNEKSQLS
+21 KIISYLQSGEKSSLGE
-36 KNGGGLAYEE
+36 NGGGLAYEE
-46 GEKEQLFS
+46 GEKERLFD
-54 EIKTQSLRYPF
+54 EIRAQSLRYPF
-65 ICLFGIGDGELIK
+65 ICLFGIGDGELLK
-78 RLIPSYS
+78 RLIPSYP
-85 LIIVLEENLDFFI
+85 LIIVFEENLDFFI

-116 FVDTNSEK
+116 FVDTSSEK

-147 FMNGQYYQHFYL
+147 FMGGKFYHQFYL
-159 EKAKAVH
+159 EEAKALH
-166 RLCESAIF
+166 RLCESVISA
-174 TTLST
+174 TLSA
-179 LGVWARDILFSVYEN
+179 LGVWAKDILFSVYEN
-194 FLFNVPLML
+194 FLSNVPLML

-263 PDYILNTDISDF
+263 PDYILNTDISDW

-281 EIPAKSLIIN
+281 QIPAKSLLIN
-291 GYSTHPKTLKSLKGK
+291 GYSTHPKTLESLKGK

-320 YNFFKDFGFIEL
+320 YNFFKDFGFVEL

-353 MLGQDLSLDFNGDSH
+353 MLGQNLSLDENNASH
-368 AKGYAYG
+368 AKGYAFG
-375 ENFETEVDIEYF
+375 ENYETDAKIEYF
-387 KIKAYGGKGEVT
+387 KVKAYGGQGEVT

-406 YRKDLERLFLLN
+406 YRKDLEKLFLLN
-418 KNKATFINSTEGGAF
+418 RHKATFINSTEGGAF
-433 IKFSKELSFEESAK
+433 IKFCQELSFKESAK
-447 LLTNKKPNF
+447 ILTTKKPNF
-456 SLTKPI
+456 SLTKSL
-462 THNKAK
+462 TQNKAK
-468 KILSKFNTKVKADLR
+468 KILSKFNAKVKADLR

-498 LNTILESH
+498 LNTILESK
-506 KTLPLN
+506 KTLPLS

-524 DGKLEEDEFL
+524 
-534 NDGKLEEDE
+534 DGKLEEDE

-567 KIEDE
+567 RIEDE
-572 SLFHLCYINAYKEWL
+572 SLFHLHYINAYKEWL
-587 GFFIENLERKIQ
+587 GFFIENLNRKID
-599 ILNKG
+599 ILRNG

>member
-7 LSALNSSVFSELSL
+7 LSAINSSVFSELSH
-21 KIVSYLQGNEKSQLS
+21 KIISYLQSGEKSSLGE
-36 KNGGGLAYEE
+36 NGGGLAYEE
-46 GEKEQLFS
+46 GEKERLFD
-54 EIKTQSLRYPF
+54 EIRAQSLRYPF
-65 ICLFGIGDGELIK
+65 ICLFGIGDGELLK
-78 RLIPSYS
+78 RLIPSYP
-85 LIIVLEENLDFFI
+85 LIIVFEENLDFFI

-116 FVDTNSEK
+116 FVDTSSEK

-147 FMNGQYYQHFYL
+147 FMNGNFYHRFYL

-166 RLCESAIF
+166 RLCESVIF

-179 LGVWARDILFSVYEN
+179 LGVWAKDILFSVYEN
-194 FLFNVPLML
+194 FLSNVPLML

-253 LNIVLEQGIE
+253 LNVVLEQGIE

-281 EIPAKSLIIN
+281 QIPAKSLLIN
-291 GYSTHPKTLKSLKGK
+291 GYSTHPKTLESLKGK

-338 FAYALALELGFKNII
+338 FAYALALELGFKTII
-353 MLGQDLSLDFNGDSH
+353 MLGQDLSLDFNGNSH
-368 AKGYAYG
+368 AKGYAFG
-375 ENFETEVDIEYF
+375 ENYETDAKIEYF
-387 KIKAYGGKGEVT
+387 KVKAYKGLGEVT

-418 KNKATFINSTEGGAF
+418 KDKATFINSTEGGAF
-433 IKFSKELSFEESAK
+433 IKFCQELSFKESAK
-447 LLTNKKPNF
+447 ILNTKKPNF
-456 SLTKPI
+456 SLTKPV
-462 THNKAK
+462 TQNKAK
-468 KILSKFNTKVKADLR
+468 KILSKFNAKVKADLR

-498 LNTILESH
+498 LNTILESK
-506 KTLPLN
+506 KTLPLS

-524 DGKLEEDEFL
+524 
-534 NDGKLEEDE
+534 DGKLEEDE

-567 KIEDE
+567 RIEDE
-572 SLFHLCYINAYKEWL
+572 SLFHLHYINAYKEWL
-587 GFFIENLERKIQ
+587 GFFIENLNRKID
-599 ILNKG
+599 ILRNG

>member
-1 MFLEKN
+1 MNLEKN
-7 LSALNSSVFSELSL
+7 LSAINSSVFSELSEAIL
-21 KIVSYLQGNEKSQLS
+21 NHIQNSHLDE
-36 KNGGGLAYEE
+36 NGGGLAYEE
-46 GEKEQLFS
+46 GEKEQFFE
-54 EIKTQSLRYPF
+54 EIKKQSLNYPF
-65 ICLFGIGDGELIK
+65 ICLFGIGDGELLK
-78 RLIPSYS
+78 RLIPSYP
-85 LIIVLEENLDFFI
+85 LIIVFEENLDFFI

-116 FVDTNSEK
+116 FVDTSSEK

-147 FMNGQYYQHFYL
+147 FMNGNFYHRFYL

-166 RLCESAIF
+166 RLCESVISA
-174 TTLST
+174 TLSA
-179 LGVWARDILFSVYEN
+179 LGVWAKDILFSVYEN
-194 FLFNVPLML
+194 FLSNVPLML

-263 PDYILNTDISDF
+263 PDYILNTDISDW

-281 EIPAKSLIIN
+281 QIPAKSLLIN
-291 GYSTHPKTLKSLKGK
+291 GYSTHPKTLESLKGK

-320 YNFFKDFGFIEL
+320 YNFFKDFGFVEL

-353 MLGQDLSLDFNGDSH
+353 MLGQDLSLDFNGNSH
-368 AKGYAYG
+368 AKGYAFG
-375 ENFETEVDIEYF
+375 ENYETEADIKYF
-387 KIKAYGGKGEVT
+387 KVKAYKGFGEVT

-447 LLTNKKPNF
+447 ILTTKKPNF
-456 SLTKPI
+456 SLTKPV
-462 THNKAK
+462 TQNKAK
-468 KILSKFNTKVKADLR
+468 KILSKFNAKVKADLR

-498 LNTILESH
+498 LNTILESK
-506 KTLPLN
+506 KTLPLS

-524 DGKLEEDEFL
+524 
-534 NDGKLEEDE
+534 DGKLEEDE

-567 KIEDE
+567 RIEDE
-572 SLFHLCYINAYKEWL
+572 SLFHLYFINAYKEWL
-587 GFFIENLERKIQ
+587 GFFIENLNRKID
-599 ILNKG
+599 ILRNG

>member
-7 LSALNSSVFSELSL
+7 LSALNSSVFSELSH
-21 KIVSYLQGNEKSQLS
+21 KIISYLQSGEKSQLS

-46 GEKEQLFS
+46 GEKERLFD
-54 EIKTQSLRYPF
+54 EIRAQSLRYPF
-65 ICLFGIGDGELIK
+65 ICLFGIGDGELLK
-78 RLIPSYS
+78 RLIPSYP
-85 LIIVLEENLDFFI
+85 LIIVFEENLDFFI
-98 SAFSRFDFS
+98 STFSRFDFS
-107 EDFKQGRVI
+107 EDFRQGKVI
-116 FVDTNSEK
+116 FVDTSSEK
-124 LELYLTMLFSTKPYY
+124 LELYLSMLFSTKPYY

-147 FMNGQYYQHFYL
+147 FMNGNFYHRFYL

-166 RLCESAIF
+166 RLCESVIF

-179 LGVWARDILFSVYEN
+179 LGVWAKDILFSVYEN
-194 FLFNVPLML
+194 FLSNVPLML

-253 LNIVLEQGIE
+253 LNVVLEQGIE
-263 PDYILNTDISDF
+263 PDYVLNTDISDF

-281 EIPAKSLIIN
+281 QIPAKSLIIN
-291 GYSTHPKTLKSLKGK
+291 GYSTHPKTLESLKGK

-320 YNFFKDFGFIEL
+320 YNFFKDFGFVEL

-338 FAYALALELGFKNII
+338 FSYALALELGFKNII
-353 MLGQDLSLDFNGDSH
+353 MLGQDLSLDFNGNSH
-368 AKGYAYG
+368 AKGYALG
-375 ENFETEVDIEYF
+375 ENFETQMDLEYF
-387 KIKAYGGKGEVT
+387 KVKAYKGLGEVT

-418 KNKATFINSTEGGAF
+418 KDKATFINSTEGGAF

-447 LLTNKKPNF
+447 MLTTKKPNF

-462 THNKAK
+462 TQNKAK
-468 KILSKFNTKVKADLR
+468 KILSKFNAKVKADLR

-498 LNTILESH
+498 LNTILESK

-512 FLEKVKKMIDEF
+512 FLQKVKKMIDEF
-524 DGKLEEDEFL
+524 
-534 NDGKLEEDE
+534 DGKLEEDE

-572 SLFHLCYINAYKEWL
+572 SLFHLYYINAYKEWL
-587 GFFIENLERKIQ
+587 GFFIENLNRKID
-599 ILNKG
+599 ILRNG

>member
-1 MFLEKN
+1 MNLEKN
-7 LSALNSSVFSELSL
+7 LSAINSSVFSELSEV
-21 KIVSYLQGNEKSQLS
+21 ILS
-36 KNGGGLAYEE
+36 HIQNPHLDENGGGLAYEE
-46 GEKEQLFS
+46 GEKEQFFE
-54 EIKTQSLRYPF
+54 EIKKQSLNYPF
-65 ICLFGIGDGELIK
+65 ICLFGIGDGELLK
-78 RLIPSYS
+78 SLLPSYS
-85 LIIVLEENLDFFI
+85 LIIVFEEELSLFTL
-98 SAFSRFDFS
+98 AFSRFDFS
-107 EDFKQGRVI
+107 EEFKRGKVI
-116 FVDTNSEK
+116 FLHTKSAK
-124 LELYLTMLFSTKPYY
+124 LELYLSMLFSTKPYY

-147 FMNGQYYQHFYL
+147 FMNGNFYHRFYL

-166 RLCESAIF
+166 RLCESVIF
-174 TTLST
+174 TTLSA
-179 LGVWARDILFSVYEN
+179 LGVWAKDILFSVYEN
-194 FLFNVPLML
+194 FLSNVPLML

-281 EIPAKSLIIN
+281 QIPAKSLLIN
-291 GYSTHPKTLKSLKGK
+291 GYSTHPKTLESLKGK

-313 TKDGVCQ
+313 TKDGICQ
-320 YNFFKDFGFIEL
+320 YNFFKDFGFVEL

-353 MLGQDLSLDFNGDSH
+353 MLGQDLSLDFKGNSH
-368 AKGYAYG
+368 AKGYALG
-375 ENFETEVDIEYF
+375 ENFETEADIKYF
-387 KIKAYGGKGEVT
+387 KVKAYKGLGEVT

-418 KNKATFINSTEGGAF
+418 KDKATFINSTEGGAF

-447 LLTNKKPNF
+447 MLTTKKPNF

-462 THNKAK
+462 TQNKAK
-468 KILSKFNTKVKADLR
+468 KILSKFNAKVKADFR

-498 LNTILESH
+498 LNTILESK

-512 FLEKVKKMIDEF
+512 FLQKVKKMIDEF
-524 DGKLEEDEFL
+524 
-534 NDGKLEEDE
+534 DGKLEEDE

-572 SLFHLCYINAYKEWL
+572 SLFHLYYINAYKEWL
-587 GFFIENLERKIQ
+587 GFFIENLNRKID
-599 ILNKG
+599 ILRNG

>member
-1 MFLEKN
+1 MSFLEKN
-7 LSALNSSVFSELSL
+7 LSALNSSVFSELSH
-21 KIVSYLQGNEKSQLS
+21 KIISYLQSGEKSSLGE
-36 KNGGGLAYEE
+36 NGGGLAYEE
-46 GEKEQLFS
+46 GEKERLFD
-54 EIKTQSLRYPF
+54 EIRAQSLRYPF
-65 ICLFGIGDGELIK
+65 ICLFGIGDGELLK
-78 RLIPSYS
+78 RLIPSYP
-85 LIIVLEENLDFFI
+85 LIIVFEENLDFFI

-116 FVDTNSEK
+116 FVDTSSEK

-147 FMNGQYYQHFYL
+147 FMNGNFYHRFYL

-166 RLCESAIF
+166 RLCESVIF
-174 TTLST
+174 TTLSA
-179 LGVWARDILFSVYEN
+179 LGVWAKDILFSVYEN
-194 FLFNVPLML
+194 FLSNVPLML

-263 PDYILNTDISDF
+263 PDYILNTDISDW

-281 EIPAKSLIIN
+281 QIPAKSLLIN
-291 GYSTHPKTLKSLKGK
+291 GYSTHPKTLESLKGK

-320 YNFFKDFGFIEL
+320 YNFFKDFGFVEL

-353 MLGQDLSLDFNGDSH
+353 MLGQNLSLDFNGNSH
-368 AKGYAYG
+368 AKGYAFG
-375 ENFETEVDIEYF
+375 ENYETEADIKYF
-387 KIKAYGGKGEVT
+387 KVKAYKGLGEVT

-418 KNKATFINSTEGGAF
+418 RHKATFINSTEGGAF
-433 IKFSKELSFEESAK
+433 IKFCQELSFKESAK
-447 LLTNKKPNF
+447 ILTTKKPNF
-456 SLTKPI
+456 SLTKSL
-462 THNKAK
+462 TQNKAN
-468 KILSKFNTKVKADLR
+468 KILNQFIAKIKEDIK
-483 KSQGMLEG
+483 QGENFLDE
-491 AKELLNA
+491 AKTLLNA
-498 LNTILESH
+498 LNHILESE
-506 KTLPLN
+506 KSLPLP
-512 FLEKVKKMIDEF
+512 FLQKVKKMLDEF
-524 DGKLEEDEFL
+524 DKKLE
-534 NDGKLEEDE
+534 NDK

-567 KIEDE
+567 RIEDE
-572 SLFHLCYINAYKEWL
+572 SLFHLYFINAYKEWL
-587 GFFIENLERKIQ
+587 GFFIENLSHKIQ
-599 ILNKG
+599 ILNEG

>member
-1 MFLEKN
+1 MNLEKN
-7 LSALNSSVFSELSL
+7 LSAINSSVFSELSEA
-21 KIVSYLQGNEKSQLS
+21 ILS
-36 KNGGGLAYEE
+36 HIQNPHLDENGGGLAYEE
-46 GEKEQLFS
+46 GEKEQFFE
-54 EIKTQSLRYPF
+54 EIKKQSLNYPF
-65 ICLFGIGDGELIK
+65 ICLFGIGDGELLK
-78 RLIPSYS
+78 SLLPSYS
-85 LIIVLEENLDFFI
+85 LIIVFEEELSLFAL
-98 SAFSRFDFS
+98 AFSRFDFS
-107 EDFKQGRVI
+107 EEFKRGKVI
-116 FVDTNSEK
+116 FLHTKSAK
-124 LELYLTMLFSTKPYY
+124 LELYLSMLFSTKPYY

-147 FMNGQYYQHFYL
+147 FMNGNFYHRFYL

-166 RLCESAIF
+166 RLCESVIF
-174 TTLST
+174 TTLSA
-179 LGVWARDILFSVYEN
+179 LGVWAKDILFSVYEN
-194 FLFNVPLML
+194 FLSNVPLML

-253 LNIVLEQGIE
+253 LNVVLEQGIE
-263 PDYILNTDISDF
+263 PDYVLNTDISDF

-281 EIPAKSLIIN
+281 QIPAKSLIIN
-291 GYSTHPKTLKSLKGK
+291 GYSTHPKTLESLKGK

-320 YNFFKDFGFIEL
+320 YNFFKDFGFVEL

-353 MLGQDLSLDFNGDSH
+353 MLGQDLSLDFNGNSH
-368 AKGYAYG
+368 AKGYALG
-375 ENFETEVDIEYF
+375 ENFETEADIKYF
-387 KIKAYGGKGEVT
+387 KVKAYKGLGEVT

-418 KNKATFINSTEGGAF
+418 QDKATFINSTEGGAF

-447 LLTNKKPNF
+447 MLTTKKPNF

-462 THNKAK
+462 TQNKAK
-468 KILSKFNTKVKADLR
+468 KILSKFSTKVKADLR

-498 LNTILESH
+498 LNTILESK

-512 FLEKVKKMIDEF
+512 FLQKVKKMIDEF
-524 DGKLEEDEFL
+524 
-534 NDGKLEEDE
+534 DGKLEEDE

-572 SLFHLCYINAYKEWL
+572 SLFHLYYINAYKEWL
-587 GFFIENLERKIQ
+587 GFFIENLNRKID
-599 ILNKG
+599 ILRNG

>member
-1 MFLEKN
+1 MNLEKN
-7 LSALNSSVFSELSL
+7 LSAINSSVFSELSEV
-21 KIVSYLQGNEKSQLS
+21 ILS
-36 KNGGGLAYEE
+36 HIQNPHLDENGGGLAYEE
-46 GEKEQLFS
+46 GEKEQFFE
-54 EIKTQSLRYPF
+54 EIKKQSLNYPF
-65 ICLFGIGDGELIK
+65 ICLFGIGDGELLK
-78 RLIPSYS
+78 SLLPSYS
-85 LIIVLEENLDFFI
+85 LIIVFEEELSLFTL
-98 SAFSRFDFS
+98 AFSRFDFS
-107 EDFKQGRVI
+107 EEFKRGKVI
-116 FVDTNSEK
+116 FLHTKSAK
-124 LELYLTMLFSTKPYY
+124 LELYLSMLFSAKPYY

-147 FMNGQYYQHFYL
+147 FMGGHFYHQRYI

-166 RLCESAIF
+166 RLCESVIF

-179 LGVWARDILFSVYEN
+179 LGVWAKDILFSVYEN
-194 FLFNVPLML
+194 FLSNVPLML

-208 ARLIEERKNKFE
+208 ARLIEERKNQFE

-281 EIPAKSLIIN
+281 KIPAKSLLIN
-291 GYSTHPKTLKSLKGK
+291 GYSTHPKTLESLKGK

-313 TKDGVCQ
+313 AKDGVCQ

-338 FAYALALELGFKNII
+338 FAYALALKLGFKNII
-353 MLGQDLSLDFNGDSH
+353 MLGQDLSLDFNGNSH
-368 AKGYAYG
+368 AKGYALG
-375 ENFETEVDIEYF
+375 ENFETEADIKYYF
-387 KIKAYGGKGEVT
+387 KVKAYKGLGEVT

-406 YRKDLERLFLLN
+406 YRKDLERLFLIN
-418 KNKATFINSTEGGAF
+418 QDKATFINSTEGGAF
-433 IKFSKELSFEESAK
+433 IKFTKELSFEESAK
-447 LLTNKKPNF
+447 MLTTKKPNF
-456 SLTKPI
+456 SLTKPV
-462 THNKAK
+462 TQNKAK

-483 KSQGMLEG
+483 KSEDTLNE

-498 LNTILESH
+498 LNSILESH
-506 KTLPLN
+506 KTLPLA
-512 FLEKVKKMIDEF
+512 FLQKVKKMIDEF
-524 DGKLEEDEFL
+524 
-534 NDGKLEEDE
+534 DGKLEEDE

-572 SLFHLCYINAYKEWL
+572 SLFHLHYINAYKEWL
-587 GFFIENLERKIQ
+587 GFFIENLNRKID
-599 ILNKG
+599 ILRNG

>member
-1 MFLEKN
+1 MNLEKN
-7 LSALNSSVFSELSL
+7 LSAINSSVFSELSEA
-21 KIVSYLQGNEKSQLS
+21 ILS
-36 KNGGGLAYEE
+36 HIQNPHLDENGGGLAYEE
-46 GEKEQLFS
+46 GEKEQFFE
-54 EIKTQSLRYPF
+54 EIKKQSLNYPF
-65 ICLFGIGDGELIK
+65 ICLFGIGDGELLK
-78 RLIPSYS
+78 RLIPSYP
-85 LIIVLEENLDFFI
+85 LIIVFEENLDFFI

-107 EDFKQGRVI
+107 EDFRQGRVI
-116 FVDTNSEK
+116 FVDTSSEK

-147 FMNGQYYQHFYL
+147 FMNGNFYHRFYL

-166 RLCESAIF
+166 RLCESVIF

-179 LGVWARDILFSVYEN
+179 LGVWAKDILFSVYEN
-194 FLFNVPLML
+194 FLSNVPLML

-208 ARLIEERKNKFE
+208 ARLIEERKNQFE

-281 EIPAKSLIIN
+281 KIPAKSLLIN
-291 GYSTHPKTLKSLKGK
+291 GYSTHPKTLESLKGK

-313 TKDGVCQ
+313 AKDGVCQ

-338 FAYALALELGFKNII
+338 FAYALALKLGFKNII
-353 MLGQDLSLDFNGDSH
+353 MLGQDLSLDFNGNSH
-368 AKGYAYG
+368 AKGYALG
-375 ENFETEVDIEYF
+375 ENFETEADIKYF
-387 KIKAYGGKGEVT
+387 KVKAYKGLGEVT

-418 KNKATFINSTEGGAF
+418 KDKATFINSTEGGAF
-433 IKFSKELSFEESAK
+433 IKFTKELSFEESAK
-447 LLTNKKPNF
+447 MLTTKKPNF
-456 SLTKPI
+456 SLAKSVTQ
-462 THNKAK
+462 NKAK
-468 KILSKFNTKVKADLR
+468 KILSKFSTKVKADLR
-483 KSQGMLEG
+483 KSEDTLNE

-498 LNTILESH
+498 LNSILESK

-512 FLEKVKKMIDEF
+512 FLQKVKKMIDEF
-524 DGKLEEDEFL
+524 
-534 NDGKLEEDE
+534 DGKLEEDE

-572 SLFHLCYINAYKEWL
+572 SLFHLYYINAYKEWL
-587 GFFIENLERKIQ
+587 GFFIENLNRKID
-599 ILNKG
+599 ILRNG

>member
-1 MFLEKN
+1 MSFLEKN
-7 LSALNSSVFSELSL
+7 LSALNSSVFSELSH
-21 KIVSYLQGNEKSQLS
+21 KIISYLQSGEKSSLGE
-36 KNGGGLAYEE
+36 NGGGLAYEE
-46 GEKEQLFS
+46 GEKERLFD
-54 EIKTQSLRYPF
+54 EIRAQSLRYPF
-65 ICLFGIGDGELIK
+65 ICLFGIGDGELLK
-78 RLIPSYS
+78 RLIPSYP
-85 LIIVLEENLDFFI
+85 LIIVFEENLDFFI

-116 FVDTNSEK
+116 FVDTSSEK

-147 FMNGQYYQHFYL
+147 FMGGKFYHQFYL
-159 EKAKAVH
+159 EEAKALH
-166 RLCESAIF
+166 RLCESVISA
-174 TTLST
+174 TLSA
-179 LGVWARDILFSVYEN
+179 LGVWAKDILFSVYEN
-194 FLFNVPLML
+194 FLSNVPLML

-263 PDYILNTDISDF
+263 PDYILNTDISDW

-281 EIPAKSLIIN
+281 QIPAKSLLIN
-291 GYSTHPKTLKSLKGK
+291 GYSTHPKTLESLKGK

-320 YNFFKDFGFIEL
+320 YNFFKDFGFVEL

-353 MLGQDLSLDFNGDSH
+353 MLGQDLSLDFNGNSH
-368 AKGYAYG
+368 AKGYAFG
-375 ENFETEVDIEYF
+375 ENYETEADIKYF
-387 KIKAYGGKGEVT
+387 KVKAYKGFGEVT

-447 LLTNKKPNF
+447 ILTTKKPNF
-456 SLTKPI
+456 SLTKPV
-462 THNKAK
+462 TQNKAK
-468 KILSKFNTKVKADLR
+468 KILSKFNAKVKADLR

-498 LNTILESH
+498 LNTILESK
-506 KTLPLN
+506 KTLPLS

-524 DGKLEEDEFL
+524 
-534 NDGKLEEDE
+534 DGKLEEDE

-567 KIEDE
+567 RIEDE
-572 SLFHLCYINAYKEWL
+572 SLFHLYFINAYKEWL
-587 GFFIENLERKIQ
+587 GFFIENLSHKIQ
-599 ILNKG
+599 ILNEG

>member
-7 LSALNSSVFSELSL
+7 LSAINSSVFSELSH
-21 KIVSYLQGNEKSQLS
+21 KIISYLQSGEKSQLS

-46 GEKEQLFS
+46 GEKERLFD
-54 EIKTQSLRYPF
+54 EIRAQSLRYPF
-65 ICLFGIGDGELIK
+65 ICLFGIGDGELLK
-78 RLIPSYS
+78 RLIPSYP
-85 LIIVLEENLDFFI
+85 LIIVFEENLDFFI

-107 EDFKQGRVI
+107 EDFRQGRVI
-116 FVDTNSEK
+116 FVDTSSEK

-147 FMNGQYYQHFYL
+147 FMNGNFYHRFYL

-166 RLCESAIF
+166 RLCESVIF

-179 LGVWARDILFSVYEN
+179 LGVWAKDILFSVYEN
-194 FLFNVPLML
+194 FLSNVPLML

-263 PDYILNTDISDF
+263 PDYILNTDISDW

-281 EIPAKSLIIN
+281 QIPAKSLLIN
-291 GYSTHPKTLKSLKGK
+291 GYSTHPKTLESLKGK

-320 YNFFKDFGFIEL
+320 YNFFKDFGFVEL

-353 MLGQDLSLDFNGDSH
+353 MLGQNLSLDFNGNSH
-368 AKGYAYG
+368 AKGYAFG
-375 ENFETEVDIEYF
+375 ENYETEADIKYF
-387 KIKAYGGKGEVT
+387 KVKAYKGLGEVT

-418 KNKATFINSTEGGAF
+418 KDKATFINSTEGGAF
-433 IKFSKELSFEESAK
+433 IKFCQELSFKESAK
-447 LLTNKKPNF
+447 ILNTKKPNF
-456 SLTKPI
+456 SLTKSL
-462 THNKAK
+462 TQNKAK
-468 KILSKFNTKVKADLR
+468 KILSKFNAKVKADLR

-498 LNTILESH
+498 LNTILESK
-506 KTLPLN
+506 KTLPLS

-524 DGKLEEDEFL
+524 
-534 NDGKLEEDE
+534 DGKLEEDE

-567 KIEDE
+567 RIEDE
-572 SLFHLCYINAYKEWL
+572 SLFHLHYINAYKEWL
-587 GFFIENLERKIQ
+587 GFFIENLNRKID
-599 ILNKG
+599 ILRNG

>member
-1 MFLEKN
+1 MNLEKN
-7 LSALNSSVFSELSL
+7 LSAINSSVFSELSEA
-21 KIVSYLQGNEKSQLS
+21 ILS
-36 KNGGGLAYEE
+36 HIQNPHLDENGGGLAYEE
-46 GEKEQLFS
+46 GEKERLFD
-54 EIKTQSLRYPF
+54 EIRAQSLRYPF
-65 ICLFGIGDGELIK
+65 ICLFGIGDGELLK
-78 RLIPSYS
+78 RLIPSYP
-85 LIIVLEENLDFFI
+85 LIIVFEENLDFFI

-107 EDFKQGRVI
+107 EDFRQGRVI
-116 FVDTNSEK
+116 FVDTSSEK
-124 LELYLTMLFSTKPYY
+124 LELYLSMLFSTKPYY

-147 FMNGQYYQHFYL
+147 FMNGNFYHRFYL

-166 RLCESAIF
+166 RLCESVIF
-174 TTLST
+174 TTLSA
-179 LGVWARDILFSVYEN
+179 LGVWAKDILFSVYEN
-194 FLFNVPLML
+194 FLSNVPLML

-253 LNIVLEQGIE
+253 LNVVLEQGIE

-281 EIPAKSLIIN
+281 QIPAKSLIIN
-291 GYSTHPKTLKSLKGK
+291 GYSTHPKTLESLKGK

-313 TKDGVCQ
+313 AKDGVCQ

-332 GGNVSH
+332 GSNVSH
-338 FAYALALELGFKNII
+338 FAYALALKLGFKNII
-353 MLGQDLSLDFNGDSH
+353 MLGQDLSLDFNGNSH
-368 AKGYAYG
+368 AKGYALG
-375 ENFETEVDIEYF
+375 ENFETEADIKYF
-387 KIKAYGGKGEVT
+387 KVKAYKGLDEVT

-418 KNKATFINSTEGGAF
+418 KDKATFINSTEGGAF

-447 LLTNKKPNF
+447 MLTTKKPNF

-462 THNKAK
+462 TQNKAK
-468 KILSKFNTKVKADLR
+468 KILSKFNAKVKADLR
-483 KSQGMLEG
+483 KSEDTLNE

-498 LNTILESH
+498 LNSILESH
-506 KTLPLN
+506 KTLPLA
-512 FLEKVKKMIDEF
+512 FLQKVKKMIDEF
-524 DGKLEEDEFL
+524 
-534 NDGKLEEDE
+534 DGKLEEDE

-572 SLFHLCYINAYKEWL
+572 SLFHLHYINAYKEWL
-587 GFFIENLERKIQ
+587 GFFIENLNRKID
-599 ILNKG
+599 ILRNG

>member
-1 MFLEKN
+1 M
-7 LSALNSSVFSELSL
+7 
-21 KIVSYLQGNEKSQLS
+21 
-36 KNGGGLAYEE
+36 
-46 GEKEQLFS
+46 
-54 EIKTQSLRYPF
+54 RYPF
-65 ICLFGIGDGELIK
+65 ICLFGIGDGELLK
-78 RLIPSYS
+78 RLIPSYP
-85 LIIVLEENLDFFI
+85 LIIVFEENLDFFI
-98 SAFSRFDFS
+98 STFSRFDFS
-107 EDFKQGRVI
+107 EDFRQGKVI
-116 FVDTNSEK
+116 FVDTSSEK
-124 LELYLTMLFSTKPYY
+124 LELYLSMLFSTKPYY

-147 FMNGQYYQHFYL
+147 FMNGNFYHRFYL

-166 RLCESAIF
+166 RLCESVIF

-179 LGVWARDILFSVYEN
+179 LGVWAKDILFSVYEN
-194 FLFNVPLML
+194 FLSNVPLML

-253 LNIVLEQGIE
+253 LNVVLEQGIE
-263 PDYILNTDISDF
+263 PDYVLNTDISDF

-281 EIPAKSLIIN
+281 QIPAKSLIIN
-291 GYSTHPKTLKSLKGK
+291 GYSTHPKTLESLKGK

-320 YNFFKDFGFIEL
+320 YNFFKDFGFVEL

-353 MLGQDLSLDFNGDSH
+353 MLGQDLSLDFNGNSH
-368 AKGYAYG
+368 AKGYALG
-375 ENFETEVDIEYF
+375 ENFETQMDLEYF
-387 KIKAYGGKGEVT
+387 KVKAYKGLGEVT

-418 KNKATFINSTEGGAF
+418 KDKATFINSTEGGAF

-447 LLTNKKPNF
+447 MLTTKKPNF

-462 THNKAK
+462 TQNKAK
-468 KILSKFNTKVKADLR
+468 KILSKFNAKVKADLR

-498 LNTILESH
+498 LNTILESK

-512 FLEKVKKMIDEF
+512 FLQKVKKMIDEF
-524 DGKLEEDEFL
+524 
-534 NDGKLEEDE
+534 DGKLEEDE

-572 SLFHLCYINAYKEWL
+572 SLFHLYYINAYKEWL
-587 GFFIENLERKIQ
+587 GFFIENLNRKID
-599 ILNKG
+599 ILRNG

>member
-7 LSALNSSVFSELSL
+7 LSALNSSVFSELSH
-21 KIVSYLQGNEKSQLS
+21 KIISYLQSGEKSQLS

-46 GEKEQLFS
+46 GEKERLFD
-54 EIKTQSLRYPF
+54 EIRAQSLRYPF
-65 ICLFGIGDGELIK
+65 ICLFGIGDGELLK
-78 RLIPSYS
+78 RLIPSYP
-85 LIIVLEENLDFFI
+85 LIIVFEENLDFFI

-107 EDFKQGRVI
+107 EDFRQGRVI
-116 FVDTNSEK
+116 FVDTSSEK
-124 LELYLTMLFSTKPYY
+124 LELYLSMLFSTKPYY

-147 FMNGQYYQHFYL
+147 FMNGNFYHRFYL

-166 RLCESAIF
+166 RLCESVIF
-174 TTLST
+174 TTLSA
-179 LGVWARDILFSVYEN
+179 LGVWAKDILFSVYEN
-194 FLFNVPLML
+194 FLSNVPLML

-253 LNIVLEQGIE
+253 LNVVLEQGIE

-281 EIPAKSLIIN
+281 QIPAKSLIIN
-291 GYSTHPKTLKSLKGK
+291 GYSTHPKTLESLKGK

-313 TKDGVCQ
+313 TKDGICQ
-320 YNFFKDFGFIEL
+320 YNFFKDFGFVEL

-353 MLGQDLSLDFNGDSH
+353 MLGQDLSLDFNGNSH
-368 AKGYAYG
+368 AKGYALG
-375 ENFETEVDIEYF
+375 ENFETEADIKYF
-387 KIKAYGGKGEVT
+387 KVKAYKGLGEVT

-418 KNKATFINSTEGGAF
+418 KDKATFINSTEGGAF
-433 IKFSKELSFEESAK
+433 IKFTKELSFEESAK
-447 LLTNKKPNF
+447 MLTTKKPNF

-462 THNKAK
+462 TQNKAK
-468 KILSKFNTKVKADLR
+468 KILSKFSTKVKADLR

-498 LNTILESH
+498 LNTILES
-506 KTLPLN
+506 KNLPLN
-512 FLEKVKKMIDEF
+512 FLQKVKKMIDEF
-524 DGKLEEDEFL
+524 
-534 NDGKLEEDE
+534 DGKLEEDE

-572 SLFHLCYINAYKEWL
+572 SLFHLYYINAYKEWL
-587 GFFIENLERKIQ
+587 GFFIENLNRKID
-599 ILNKG
+599 ILRNS